1 MSVHVSFMA
10 AEDQCKGE
18 KKRPLERQDGI
29 DAVEEKVTALCSLSH
44 GYLREIQE
52 MAERVAQLQNYLTN
66 VYKDLYQL
74 STEYEDI
81 MADRSNEVYE
91 YARQVEHAAQF
102 INMADNQMAQAED
115 RLEYLPS

>member
-1 MSVHVSFMA
+1 MSVHVSLMA

-29 DAVEEKVTALCSLSH
+29 DAVEEQVTALCSMSH
-44 GYLREIQE
+44 GYLRDIQE
-52 MAERVAQLQNYLTN
+52 LAERVAQLQSYLTN

-74 STEYEDI
+74 STEYDI
-81 MADRSNEVYE
+81 NVDRGNEVYE
-91 YARQVEHAAQF
+91 YARQVENASHF
-102 INMADNQMAQAED
+102 VNLADNQLAQAED